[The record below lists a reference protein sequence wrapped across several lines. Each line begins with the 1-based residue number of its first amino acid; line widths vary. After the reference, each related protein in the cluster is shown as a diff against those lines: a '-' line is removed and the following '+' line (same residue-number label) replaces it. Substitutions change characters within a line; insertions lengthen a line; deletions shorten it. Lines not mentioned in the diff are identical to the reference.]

1 MLKIAAISD
10 LHGSTPEIP
19 ECDLLIIAGDLCSG
33 GSFLKQEKW
42 IKEIF
47 FPYINTSKAK
57 EVVYIAG
64 NHDTIFQQESFKP
77 PISDQVH
84 YLQDSKTQI
93 LGLNIYGTPW
103 QLPFYGAFN
112 ASEIKL
118 KNIYESIPS
127 NLDILMTHGPPFGF
141 LDEIRIDLKEEE
153 SELLYETMHVG
164 SLELRNKILQVK
176 PKIVITGH
184 IHEGFGS
191 CKYQGISFYNVS
203 HVNQNMKRVNPF
215 TTFNLKAPS

>member
-19 ECDLLIIAGDLCSG
+19 HCDLLIIAGDLCSG
-33 GSFLKQEKW
+33 GSFLKQERW

-57 EVVYIAG
+57 QVVYIAG
-64 NHDTIFQQESFKP
+64 NHDTIFQQGSFKA
-77 PISDQVH
+77 PISDRVH
-84 YLQDSKTQI
+84 YLEDSKTQI

-103 QLPFYGAFN
+103 QLPFCGAFN

-127 NLDILMTHGPPFGF
+127 NLDILITHGPPFGF
-141 LDEIRIDLKEEE
+141 LDEISIDLQEEE
-153 SELLYETMHVG
+153 SELLYETVHVG
-164 SLELRNKILQVK
+164 SLELRNKILEVK

-184 IHEGFGS
+184 IHEGFGR
-191 CKYQGISFYNVS
+191 CNHQGISFYNVS

-215 TTFNLKAPS
+215 TTFDWKAPN